1 MEIYKLI
8 GRCIF
13 VIMKRILT
21 TLLVIGLIS
30 SCENSVPE
38 DGQKKTEDKVSNS
51 TVESMAESHI
61 EAKLGIPP
69 SEKYTYRIYKEHLDS
84 DNKIDAVITVNRK
97 EFALHKAS
105 TSSKTAKTAE
115 TGFMGDYNYI
125 FYYDGGLNLIS
136 PEIRV
141 PSSALCELKIIFE
154 NITSDAYKDIIIDY
168 RIIDASF
175 YDFWTVN
182 NHSPERIFQWK
193 HFEGLDNNGPV
204 EAFHFEYTDGTLNP
218 RKDILVKKSILKKP
232 ATAVDRFT
240 FVPELIPTDKLAY
253 RFFYLPQQGKYVTQ
267 TK

>member
-1 MEIYKLI
+1 
-8 GRCIF
+8 
-13 VIMKRILT
+13 MKRILT
-21 TLLVIGLIS
+21 TILVIGLIS
-30 SCENSVPE
+30 ACKNEPKE
-38 DGQKKTEDKVSNS
+38 DPKSDPKEKTSNS
-51 TVESMAESHI
+51 TVESMAKSHI
-61 EAKLGIPP
+61 ESKLSIPAD
-69 SEKYTYRIYKEHLDS
+69 EKYTYHIYKEHLDS

-97 EFALHKAS
+97 QFALHKAS
-105 TSSKTAKTAE
+105 KSNKTAKSAE
-115 TGFMGDYNYI
+115 TGFMGNYNYI
-125 FYYDGGLNLIS
+125 FYYDGGLNMIS
-136 PEIRV
+136 PEIQV

-168 RIIDASF
+168 RIMDASF
-175 YDFWTVN
+175 YDFLTVN

-232 ATAVDRFT
+232 TTEIDRFT
-240 FVPELIPTDKLAY
+240 FVPELVPTDELAY